1 MTQRNPM
8 NQRNTSD
15 KHTGSSRKSSAS
27 AKPKAKA
34 AASVHQPSAKATR
47 KQQEQK
53 DKDKQREE
61 RVAAQKRAAV
71 LSAQTKQL
79 DEYKKWRRI
88 WWIVIVVAIVAVV
101 ASWVFSWLGREGRLP
116 EVLVP
121 ATTPVSI
128 GGLVI
133 GYAAI
138 IAALVIDFKKIRK
151 FRREQEAKAAKM
163 SNSQRR
169 KLDAAIAEQEE
180 RERAEREE
188 KRNKKKRRRADKD
201 AEADGDEKGE
211 KDGDEKGEKDG
222 DEKGEKDAAEEKGI
236 DADAGGQSEKRG
248 AHSRKSASG
257 VHSKG
262 AVKTTGAHSK
272 PSRDTKADAAKKD

>member
-8 NQRNTSD
+8 NQRNISD

-34 AASVHQPSAKATR
+34 AASVHQTTAKAKR

-61 RVAAQKRAAV
+61 RALAQKRAAV

-101 ASWVFSWLGREGRLP
+101 VSWIFSWMGREGTLP
-116 EVLVP
+116 EFLAS
-121 ATTPVSI
+121 ATGAVSI

-151 FRREQEAKAAKM
+151 FRRESEAKAAKM

-169 KLDAAIAEQEE
+169 KLDAAIAEKEE

-188 KRNKKKRRRADKD
+188 RRGKRKGRRAGKD
-201 AEADGDEKGE
+201 ADGDAGQDVADGKKPVSGAHSKGAP
-211 KDGDEKGEKDG
+211 K
-222 DEKGEKDAAEEKGI
+222 AV
-236 DADAGGQSEKRG
+236 G
-248 AHSRKSASG
+248 AHSR
-257 VHSKG
+257 
-262 AVKTTGAHSK
+262 
-272 PSRDTKADAAKKD
+272 PSRRTKSDAGGKD